1 MTCKSTGRNESHLLV
16 SITIKHALVHVP
28 YYGVTLPPEAV
39 DIVRECV
46 EWATPN
52 EILHRVQAKYPHV
65 TSEQVH
71 GAWTKMSEVLWKKD
85 PDQLPSAQKLLAE
98 FGDEV
103 DVFDV
108 KPAEGVEQLCW
119 GMKRIAEPL
128 RGQVVEIGLDA
139 TCKLISIVYR
149 DMR

>member
-1 MTCKSTGRNESHLLV
+1 
-16 SITIKHALVHVP
+16 
-28 YYGVTLPPEAV
+28 
-39 DIVRECV
+39 
-46 EWATPN
+46 
-52 EILHRVQAKYPHV
+52 
-65 TSEQVH
+65 
-71 GAWTKMSEVLWKKD
+71 MSEVLWKKD